1 MQTSNPVPNPEDF
14 GFTFVHED
22 EIQEEQD
29 KAAKAAAEA
38 AAFNATFKTAES
50 YKEKLDAVQAII
62 VPFMQNLMKD
72 PDKVMIRWP
81 NRKEV
86 VEKQLKKILSITKE

>member
-1 MQTSNPVPNPEDF
+1 MANTPPEVF

-22 EIQEEQD
+22 EIDAKIELEKQ
-29 KAAKAAAEA
+29 KAAASA
-38 AAFNATFKTAES
+38 AASSKSATALT
-50 YKEKLDAVQAII
+50 YQEKLEAVEAIV

-72 PDKVMIRWP
+72 PEKVMIRWP

-86 VEKQLKKILSITKE
+86 VERQLNKILSITQK